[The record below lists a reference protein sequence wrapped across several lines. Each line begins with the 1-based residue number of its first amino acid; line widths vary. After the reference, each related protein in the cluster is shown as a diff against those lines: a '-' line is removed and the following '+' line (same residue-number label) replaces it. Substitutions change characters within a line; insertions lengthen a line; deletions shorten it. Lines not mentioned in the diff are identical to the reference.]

1 MASRDVTTAGKT
13 EGVGRGLTA
22 RLGRAG
28 RRPSTETKHA
38 LKTTEF
44 WIMVAV
50 LIALL
55 IAGNSIEG
63 EEGGADVFAADE
75 VWLYVT
81 ILASAYMVSRGL
93 AKSGSRKP
101 YHEDGINEERARRDI
116 APGRR

>member
-1 MASRDVTTAGKT
+1 MATRDVTAGRPRD
-13 EGVGRGLTA
+13 VGRGLTGG
-22 RLGRAG
+22 LGRAG
-28 RRPSTETKHA
+28 RRLSTETKHA

-44 WIMVAV
+44 WVMVAV

-63 EEGGADVFAADE
+63 EEGGTDVFPADE

-93 AKSGSRKP
+93 AKAGSREP
-101 YHEDGINEERARRDI
+101 YSENGANDERAARDE
-116 APGRR
+116 ASGRR